1 MRMPRWSGIARP
13 GPNARKKKEKFT
25 PPKPEALK
33 TEVSDGRIRF
43 SYGSPEIKIT
53 TDPDGKQTTCF
64 DLAGHRFLERRD
76 IKKAT
81 R

>member
-1 MRMPRWSGIARP
+1 MPRRVKIARP
-13 GPNARKKKEKFT
+13 GLNARKKKDKFVS
-25 PPKPEALK
+25 PNPETLK
-33 TEVSDGRIRF
+33 TEVKDGMIRF
-43 SYGSPEIKIT
+43 SYGIPQVKVT

-64 DLAGHRFLERRD
+64 DLAGHRFLERRE